1 MLCKRNNTGSVRTN
15 VNTDVRSCNH
25 CCCRK
30 AVSITY
36 SACASVA
43 QVIQHAKHMC
53 HIVICGLS
61 GSTVFFHII
70 SYKAPFSE
78 KNVIEHKMYVL
89 TSSTNFV

>member
-1 MLCKRNNTGSVRTN
+1 MLCKRNNTGNVCTN
-15 VNTDVRSCNH
+15 VNTEVHSCNH

-43 QVIQHAKHMC
+43 QVIQHAKHMR

-61 GSTVFFHII
+61 CSTVFFHII
-70 SYKAPFSE
+70 SYKASFSE
-78 KNVIEHKMYVL
+78 KKLLNTKCM
-89 TSSTNFV
+89 F